1 MSSSGA
7 PLTQALGAVAA
18 AASRVPG
25 QVRSGVL
32 AERPDVI
39 DVADVLAERPDVT
52 VVRGGRL
59 VAKAHAPGT
68 DPGELALRLR
78 VAADPL
84 LHGVLLA
91 PAPLPDHGGA
101 LSTVLLGRTV
111 SLWPLGEPVAHDDP
125 DSAPWAEAGAL
136 LARLHTVPPARL
148 PGPLPRMRGPVR
160 AARAVAR
167 MLAAAAG
174 DPAVLAAWQGL
185 PPWARGEAPQP
196 RQVLCHGDLHMG
208 QLVRHPAPDGPW
220 CLIDVDDLGLGEPAW
235 DLARPAMWFAAG
247 LLDPADWGRFLGAYR
262 AGGGPAVPADGDPWP
277 HLDVAARALA
287 VQTAATAVAKAAQE
301 GRVLDGTEQSVLDTC
316 RRIAEVKC
324 SSTPGDDPRPARTRR

>member
-1 MSSSGA
+1 M
-7 PLTQALGAVAA
+7 GAVAA

-25 QVRSGVL
+25 QRSAVL
-32 AERPDVI
+32 AERPD
-39 DVADVLAERPDVT
+39 AT
-52 VVRGGRL
+52 VVRSGRL
-59 VAKAHAPGT
+59 VAKAHAPDT
-68 DPGELALRLR
+68 DHERLAVRLR
-78 VAADPL
+78 VAAHPL
-84 LHGVLLA
+84 LAGILLP

-101 LSTVLLGRTV
+101 PSAVLLGRPV
-111 SLWPLGEPVAHDDP
+111 SLWPLGEPVDRDDP
-125 DSAPWAEAGAL
+125 ESAPWAEAGAL
-136 LARLHTVPPARL
+136 LARLHAVPVAAL
-148 PGPLPRMRGPVR
+148 PGPLPVMRGPVS

-167 MLAAAAG
+167 MLATGDG

-196 RQVLCHGDLHMG
+196 RARVLCHGDLHLG

-262 AGGGPAVPADGDPWP
+262 AGGGPAVPTDGDPWP

-301 GRVLDGTEQSVLDTC
+301 GRAPDGTERAVLDTC

-324 SSTPGDDPRPARTRR
+324 SSTPGEDPRPARMRS